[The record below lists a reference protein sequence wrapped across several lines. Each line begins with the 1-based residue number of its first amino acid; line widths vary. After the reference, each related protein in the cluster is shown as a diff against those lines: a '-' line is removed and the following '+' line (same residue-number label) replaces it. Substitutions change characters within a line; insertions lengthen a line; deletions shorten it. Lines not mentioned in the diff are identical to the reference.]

1 MQEDAKIYKIC
12 TPNKTAEWPVRWLKK
27 AGFTKTFFIPN
38 SSQIHP
44 KRQEQERI
52 NFIEKIKKTKDCY
65 ESGVEDN
72 IIME

>member
-1 MQEDAKIYKIC
+1 MS
-12 TPNKTAEWPVRWLKK
+12 T
-27 AGFTKTFFIPN
+27 
-38 SSQIHP
+38 

-52 NFIEKIKKTKDCY
+52 NFIEKIKKTKKEKIVYLD

>member
-1 MQEDAKIYKIC
+1 MACQVAKKGWIYK
-12 TPNKTAEWPVRWLKK
+12 N
-27 AGFTKTFFIPN
+27 FF